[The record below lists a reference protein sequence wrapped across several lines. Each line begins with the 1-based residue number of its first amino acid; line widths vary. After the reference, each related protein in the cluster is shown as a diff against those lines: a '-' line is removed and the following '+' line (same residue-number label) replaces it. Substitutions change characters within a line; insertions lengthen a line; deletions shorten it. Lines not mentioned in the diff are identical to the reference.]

1 MKNTKSQQIAFNKFK
16 ELKVGA
22 LFMKMGTGKTKVA
35 IDLVNYNNVE
45 LMIYICPF
53 STKDNLEK
61 EIKKWNINCEYVL
74 IGYETIQTSDKQ
86 YLGLISKMK
95 NKKCFVIADESIFI
109 KNENTKRFNRLLQLR
124 NKCEYAL
131 ILNGTPITKSEWDI
145 YNQMYFLSPK
155 IINMNRQQFL
165 QTFFKK
171 ITYKKLHQNE
181 VTFYKFSE
189 INAEYLKKLIEPYI
203 FECDLEFDK
212 NELNDYRYVDCE
224 KYNYIHEKE
233 LKLKEYMKYGQSQT
247 IINMLTNLNIISAN
261 STEKNDALIE
271 YIKDK
276 RVIVY
281 CNFLSEIEY
290 ISQKIDCLVITGK
303 TKNRKELIERFKKEK
318 KPLLMTFGVGAY
330 SLNLQY
336 YCNEIVY
343 SSLTFDYGKIEQSKY
358 RIKRI
363 GQEKDIKFTY
373 FLTTFGINKFILEN
387 LKRKQTL
394 QNLIKNKLQGDLK
407 WLKNI

>member
-224 KYNYIHEKE
+224 KYNYI
-233 LKLKEYMKYGQSQT
+233 S
-247 IINMLTNLNIISAN
+247 I
-261 STEKNDALIE
+261 
-271 YIKDK
+271 
-276 RVIVY
+276 
-281 CNFLSEIEY
+281 CNR
-290 ISQKIDCLVITGK
+290 Q
-303 TKNRKELIERFKKEK
+303 
-318 KPLLMTFGVGAY
+318 
-330 SLNLQY
+330 Q
-336 YCNEIVY
+336 
-343 SSLTFDYGKIEQSKY
+343 
-358 RIKRI
+358 
-363 GQEKDIKFTY
+363 
-373 FLTTFGINKFILEN
+373 
-387 LKRKQTL
+387 
-394 QNLIKNKLQGDLK
+394 
-407 WLKNI
+407 